1 MTMQSEPTL
10 RGGGCSLLMR
20 IDMLGVLVAAW
31 ITAPSLLSVCNV
43 PKIMIPQCEW
53 IRWKKSAFACERK
66 KVKGGEGET
75 DRWADLKS
83 STQSSGSEAR
93 VCVLVCN
100 LVLCFGTCPSPVPS
114 CVLVCV
120 SVHVLVY
127 VCCSGGLTV
136 CTQAWWK
143 CSPTHS
149 AFIRLTD
156 KRTLDTDI
164 RFTVNGEKSVCVC
177 KVPCIPLFL
186 LPLEFWEVFLVG
198 WGDK

>member
-1 MTMQSEPTL
+1 ME
-10 RGGGCSLLMR
+10 
-20 IDMLGVLVAAW
+20 
-31 ITAPSLLSVCNV
+31 
-43 PKIMIPQCEW
+43 
-53 IRWKKSAFACERK
+53 KKSAFACERK

-93 VCVLVCN
+93 VRVLVCN

-120 SVHVLVY
+120 CLCMCLCVC
-127 VCCSGGLTV
+127 VCCSGGLTA

-164 RFTVNGEKSVCVC
+164 RFTVNGEKGVCVC
-177 KVPCIPLFL
+177 LQSCEYSSFPAAFGIREGTQIDFFPSAQN
-186 LPLEFWEVFLVG
+186 
-198 WGDK
+198 